1 MLLNVIAASRRRV
14 SFDADALAYIAAVEF
29 ADNAALEPV
38 VKTAINNFVVGC
50 KADGNWEPIKASC
63 LLAGAR
69 TLDGAL
75 VPLRGSAPTKFSFA
89 SGDYSR
95 TTGLKGDGSTK
106 YLDSNRNNNADPQNS
121 KHIAVWIHS
130 IPNAGI
136 QAFIGTGG
144 LAGGS
149 HLRITATSTTIRCNS
164 NTLLTFSGSLV
175 SAPSLL
181 GVSRGAS
188 NSIDTRF
195 NGASSSSSID
205 SATPQNASIEIFR
218 RSVEP
223 TSARIAFYSIGES
236 VDLAKL
242 DTALTAYMAAIAA
255 AGL

>member
-14 SFDADALAYIAAVEF
+14 SLDADALAYIAAVEF
-29 ADNAALEPV
+29 ADNAALEPT

-121 KHIAVWIHS
+121 KHIAVWIDS
-130 IPNAGI
+130 IPDAGN
-136 QAFIGTGG
+136 QAFIGERG
-144 LAGGS
+144 LSGGS
-149 HLRITATSTTIRCNS
+149 HLRITATATTIRCNS
-164 NTLLTFSGSLV
+164 NTLLTLSGV
-175 SAPSLL
+175 ASAPSLL

-188 NSIDTRF
+188 NSINTRF
-195 NGASSSSSID
+195 NGASSNSSID
-205 SATPQNASIEIFR
+205 SATPQNANIEIFR
-218 RSVEP
+218 RGIEP

-236 VDLAKL
+236 IDLEKL